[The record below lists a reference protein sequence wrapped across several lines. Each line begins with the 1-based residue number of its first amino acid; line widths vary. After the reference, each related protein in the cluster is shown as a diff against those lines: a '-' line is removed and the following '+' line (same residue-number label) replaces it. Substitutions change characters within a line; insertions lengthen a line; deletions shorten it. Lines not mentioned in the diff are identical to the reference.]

1 MNNGEMIKQLEEVS
15 SLLNDLRKVDE
26 YLEEGVTINGY
37 EKFKAIKAEA
47 GNLPDIPAGIV
58 NLPILKE
65 QKIRPD
71 DLKAEKYFVIALGTA
86 CCSLVVFSCVKWALA
101 LLVFIVSAI
110 YLAILA
116 KPTFETSKAIKTNA
130 AASEEFVNAL
140 SSVLANFEE
149 QKVKGFESAKAYGEK
164 YRAAYA
170 KLDAVIF
177 EMEEEKN
184 QARDEHNKIVDKI
197 KKYDFVTEEYIHLV
211 PMILSLMKSGRADSY
226 KEALNLAIREEREEV
241 AENERREAE
250 ERRTAIM
257 EQQARE
263 ERFER
268 QRAREEQERHN
279 RAIERQQADAAEKA
293 RRDRMTEENRARRRC
308 ANCKKRYKC
317 HAGTPINC
325 GAYDP
330 E

>member
-1 MNNGEMIKQLEEVS
+1 MNNSEMIKQLEEVS
-15 SLLNDLRKVDE
+15 SLLNDLRKADE
-26 YLEEGVTINGY
+26 HIERGAAMNGY
-37 EKFKAIKAEA
+37 EKFQAIEAEA
-47 GNLPDIPAGIV
+47 GNLPDIPAGIAK
-58 NLPILKE
+58 LPISKE

-86 CCSLVVFSCVKWALA
+86 CCSLVIFSCIKWAFV

-116 KPTFETSKAIKTNA
+116 KPTFETSKALKANV
-130 AASEEFVNAL
+130 AASEEFCNVLATA
-140 SSVLANFEE
+140 LANFEE
-149 QKVKGFESAKAYGEK
+149 EKVKGFESAKAYGEK
-164 YRAAYA
+164 YRAIYA
-170 KLDAVIF
+170 KF
-177 EMEEEKN
+177 EKVLEEMQEEKEKTQQERN
-184 QARDEHNKIVDKI
+184 RIVEKIE
-197 KKYDFVTEEYIHLV
+197 KYGFVTEEYLHLV
-211 PMILSLMKSGRADSY
+211 PAILSFMKSGRADNY
-226 KEALNLAIREEREEV
+226 KEALNLAIREEREEA
-241 AENERREAE
+241 AESERRAAE

-279 RAIERQQADAAEKA
+279 REIERQQADAAEKA
-293 RRDRMTEENRARRRC
+293 RRDRMSEERRARRRC

-317 HAGTPINC
+317 LAGTPTNC